1 MYVGYFIKE
10 TQKYKQP
17 LGLSCVKVISVVT
30 YLWCWYIPKT
40 TIESGWCQH
49 FFYYFLWVSRPCC
62 CKKVVVC
69 ASQVNTP
76 NICVTL
82 ATGSDLELVIYLDI
96 IDNVGILTLLLMSLI
111 PPSLLLGNMHKS
123 HSQPLPQPEKEH
135 VYQQTVTEPRQTRYI
150 PSPTQQYMYMP
161 PTQAQPPQPIMNKM
175 YLLSECARVACLVCC
190 SDWYAFLLSKKRM
203 SSRERMHELEISSQ
217 SQQIL
222 QLRTEINNKDMEIV
236 EFKTRLQEYRMKCE
250 KLLKEK
256 DKVIQERNIAN
267 NRYVTPQSYSSNSCT
282 S

>member
-1 MYVGYFIKE
+1 
-10 TQKYKQP
+10 
-17 LGLSCVKVISVVT
+17 
-30 YLWCWYIPKT
+30 
-40 TIESGWCQH
+40 
-49 FFYYFLWVSRPCC
+49 
-62 CKKVVVC
+62 
-69 ASQVNTP
+69 
-76 NICVTL
+76 
-82 ATGSDLELVIYLDI
+82 
-96 IDNVGILTLLLMSLI
+96 
-111 PPSLLLGNMHKS
+111 
-123 HSQPLPQPEKEH
+123 
-135 VYQQTVTEPRQTRYI
+135 
-150 PSPTQQYMYMP
+150 
-161 PTQAQPPQPIMNKM
+161 
-175 YLLSECARVACLVCC
+175 
-190 SDWYAFLLSKKRM
+190 M